1 MLATMMSMPM
11 SVQMIMRYGARHHAP
26 STVVT
31 FDGSGYRRATFAD
44 VADRAARLGAA
55 LQGLGIERGDRV
67 ATFCWNHQ
75 QHLEAYLA
83 IPSMGAVL
91 HTLNTRLFS
100 DQIAYIA
107 DHADDRALIAD
118 ASLLPQLR
126 DVLPRTP
133 SIKTL
138 IVVGAYE
145 PGAISF
151 DGEILDYEAL
161 IARHAALT
169 EWPELDEN
177 MAAVACYTS
186 GTTGNPKGVVY
197 SHKTIFVHSL
207 ASMGVDTFAISQH
220 DRILLLPPMFHANAW
235 GLPYS
240 GWFAGSG
247 FVMPGPHLQPDKVR
261 AMILSERPTF
271 TAMVPTLLNDLIRS
285 HQQSPLDMSSFRVI
299 VSGGSPVS
307 AALVERV
314 RDTWNVPVLQ
324 GWGMT
329 ETSPLCALSGP
340 PAGTEQRDE
349 STWRSKSGR
358 PVPGVEVRIVDD
370 DGKRMP
376 HDGKSVGALQLRGPW
391 IARGYHLQQGG
402 DVLSPDGWLKTGD
415 VGTIDE
421 RGYVQITDRMKDVIK
436 SGGEWIS
443 SAELEGHLARHPSVG
458 EAAVIAVADPRWEE
472 RPLAVIV
479 PAQSPATNS
488 EIAPGALR
496 THLAGMVAKFWL
508 PEYWAFVSE
517 LPKTSVGK
525 IDKRALRDMVATG
538 KIVYRRDDTTHP

>member
-1 MLATMMSMPM
+1 VQATMMSIPM

-26 STVVT
+26 STIAS
-31 FDGSGYRRATFAD
+31 FDGTGYLRATYAD
-44 VADRAARLGAA
+44 IADRAARLGAA
-55 LQGLGIERGDRV
+55 LQALGVERGDRV

-83 IPSMGAVL
+83 IPSIGAVL

-100 DQIAYIA
+100 AQIAYIA
-107 DHADDRALIAD
+107 DHADDRVLIAD
-118 ASLLPQLR
+118 AALLPQLR
-126 DVLPRTP
+126 EVLPLTP

-138 IVVGAYE
+138 IVVGGKAE
-145 PGAISF
+145 GINFA
-151 DGEILDYEAL
+151 GEIIEYETL
-161 IARHAALT
+161 LTRHAPLT
-169 EWPELDEN
+169 DWPELDEN
-177 MAAVACYTS
+177 MAAAVCYTS

-207 ASMGVDTFAISQH
+207 ASMGVDTFAISQS

-240 GWFAGSG
+240 GWFAGSA

-261 AMILSERPTF
+261 AMISSERPTF

-285 HQQSPLDMSSFRVI
+285 HQQSPLDMASFRVI

-307 AALVERV
+307 AALIERV
-314 RDTWNVPVLQ
+314 RDAWSLPVIQ

-329 ETSPLCALSGP
+329 ETSPLCALSAP
-340 PAGTEQRDE
+340 PAGTPAGEEAR
-349 STWRSKSGR
+349 WRTKSGR

-370 DGKRMP
+370 NGKRLP
-376 HDGKSVGALQLRGPW
+376 HDGKTVGALQLRGPW
-391 IARGYHLQQGG
+391 IARGYHLHQGE

-415 VGTIDE
+415 VGTIDD

-443 SAELEGHLARHPSVG
+443 SAELEGYIARHPDVG
-458 EAAVIAVADPRWEE
+458 EVAVIAVADPRWEE

-479 PAQSPATNS
+479 PAHA
-488 EIAPGALR
+488 EKDALAPGTLR
-496 THLAGMVAKFWL
+496 AHLAGMVAKFWL
-508 PEYWAFVSE
+508 PEYWAFVDE
-517 LPKTSVGK
+517 IPKTSVGK
-525 IDKRALRDMVATG
+525 IDKRALRAMIVEG
-538 KIVYRRDDTTHP
+538 KLAYRRDETLAAPQT